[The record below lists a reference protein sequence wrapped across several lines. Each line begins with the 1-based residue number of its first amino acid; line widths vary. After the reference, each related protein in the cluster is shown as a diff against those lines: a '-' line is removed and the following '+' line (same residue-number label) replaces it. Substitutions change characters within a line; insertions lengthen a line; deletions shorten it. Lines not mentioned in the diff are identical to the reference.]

1 MGECLGLLFA
11 MIIMQPNND
20 MIDILT
26 FIHWNVSPEIF
37 SIGPVHIRWYGLMF
51 AVGFLF
57 GLQHGEKM
65 FKHENIDPKWLESL
79 FYYLIVATIVG
90 ARLGHVLFYGWD
102 YYSQHP
108 IEILYIWQGGL
119 ASHGGVL
126 GIIIAMFIW
135 SKQVSKRSIL
145 WVLDR
150 VVVPSI
156 FVGALIR
163 LGNLMNSEIYG
174 MPTTLPWGVIFE
186 RNHETVAKHPTQI
199 YEALSYLITFGVML
213 YMYWKTKAKDYQ
225 GLLVGVFFVMVFSA
239 RFFIE
244 FIKEVQEPF
253 ENGMSLDMGQWLSI
267 PFVLIGIFL
276 IIRALKKGPIIYQ
289 NQATPIKK

>member
-1 MGECLGLLFA
+1 
-11 MIIMQPNND
+11 
-20 MIDILT
+20 MIDILA

-37 SIGPVHIRWYGLMF
+37 SLGPVHVRWYGLMF

-65 FKHENIDPKWLESL
+65 FKHENLDPKWLESL
-79 FYYLIVATIVG
+79 FYYLIIATIVG

-108 IEILYIWQGGL
+108 IEIFYIWQGGL

-126 GIIIAMFIW
+126 GIILAMFIW
-135 SKQVSKRSIL
+135 SKYVSKRSIL

-174 MPTTLPWGVIFE
+174 NPTTLPWGFIFE

-199 YEALSYLITFGVML
+199 YEALSYLVTFGVML

-267 PFVLIGIFL
+267 PFILTGIFL
-276 IIRALKKGPIIYQ
+276 IVQALKRGPVIYQ
-289 NQATPIKK
+289 NQVVPRKK